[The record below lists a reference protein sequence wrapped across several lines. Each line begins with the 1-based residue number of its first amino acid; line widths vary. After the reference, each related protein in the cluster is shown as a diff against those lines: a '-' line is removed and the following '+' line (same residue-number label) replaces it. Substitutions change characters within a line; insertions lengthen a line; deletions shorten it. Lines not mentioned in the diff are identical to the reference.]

1 MTARS
6 TTTAS
11 SASTVTVVPRG
22 RLVYGMQLPVQA
34 LSVRIAAPWEND
46 ASPADLVRAAR
57 ACDDAGFFY
66 VAVCDHVAVP
76 REPAAMM
83 STQWYDPVATLAYLA
98 ASTSRTRLM
107 TNVLVPA
114 YRHPL
119 QVAKSF
125 ATLDALSGGRVIL
138 GVGAG
143 HLEGEFAAL
152 GVPFEGR
159 GALLDE
165 AIDGIV
171 GAWTNEYPDLAG
183 PRWPAHELGQRP
195 RPVQQPRP
203 PIWIGGSGRP
213 ALRRVAERG
222 DGWIPQGTPRKQMPD
237 DIAYVLEHRE
247 KVRPGVPIDFG
258 FICEY
263 VYIGDATWEFPDYTV
278 SGSVQRI
285 VDKLNAMG
293 EIGVNHLQIRLRARD
308 IDELC
313 DQIAAFGSEIGPH
326 LVSGD
331 PA

>member
-1 MTARS
+1 MTGHGS
-6 TTTAS
+6 
-11 SASTVTVVPRG
+11 VTVVPEG
-22 RLVYGMQLPVQA
+22 RMVYGMQLPVQA
-34 LSVRIAAPWEND
+34 LSVRIAAPWERD
-46 ASPADLVRAAR
+46 ATPEDLVRAAQ

-66 VAVCDHVAVP
+66 VAVCDHIAVP
-76 REPAAMM
+76 REPSEMM
-83 STQWYDPVATLAYLA
+83 TTQWYDPIATLAYLA
-98 ASTSRTRLM
+98 ASTTRTRLM

-143 HLEGEFAAL
+143 HLQGEFEAL

-171 GAWTNEYPDLAG
+171 AAWTDEFPVLAG
-183 PRWPAHELGQRP
+183 PRWPAKDVGQRP

-222 DGWIPQGTPRKQMPD
+222 DGWIPQGTPRKQMVAD
-237 DIAYVLEHRE
+237 LAYISEHRDS
-247 KVRPGVPIDFG
+247 VRPGAELDLG
-258 FICEY
+258 FIGEY
-263 VYIGDATWEFPDYTV
+263 AYVGDATWEFPDYTV
-278 SGSVQRI
+278 TGSNQRI
-285 VDKLNAMG
+285 IDKFAALG
-293 EIGVNHLQIRLRARD
+293 ELGVNHLQVRLRARS

-313 DQIAAFGSEIGPH
+313 DQIAAWGSDIGPH
-326 LVSGD
+326 LEAS
-331 PA
+331 